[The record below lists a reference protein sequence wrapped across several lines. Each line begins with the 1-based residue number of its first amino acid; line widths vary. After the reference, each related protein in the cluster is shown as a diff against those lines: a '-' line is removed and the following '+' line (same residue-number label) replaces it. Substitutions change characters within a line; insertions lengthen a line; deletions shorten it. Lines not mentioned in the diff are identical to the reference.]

1 LKRDESGKQ
10 PQETEAHDFLLL
22 RQENIGFLIDRSSF
36 FASIYLEHATP
47 LQLEKNPA
55 EVALPEYLHKTIHY
69 SGETLLLYDLDVYL
83 STLFGARDPGE
94 LKIALISNTAAF
106 STRHRE
112 FFTILVEKLFPDV
125 SRSFLAF
132 KVGSEAEVHRVP
144 FNELKLFPYRTRNKL
159 VREGILGC
167 RFFEKEK
174 ADYIIDLEGLVF
186 NNLSRTESGASMQ

>member
-1 LKRDESGKQ
+1 M
-10 PQETEAHDFLLL
+10 
-22 RQENIGFLIDRSSF
+22 
-36 FASIYLEHATP
+36 
-47 LQLEKNPA
+47 EKNPA